1 MRCSNYFLY
10 DIFQTQSYELTVPD
24 DLVCPNCILRLVRQA
39 SEWGE
44 YKFKS
49 CADVNIVPYDVSKKP
64 KNIENNTFDE
74 LNEII

>member
-1 MRCSNYFLY
+1 MILY

-49 CADVNIVPYDVSKKP
+49 CADVNIVPYDVSNKQKK
-64 KNIENNTFDE
+64 KQNNILDE
-74 LNEII
+74 LNETI